1 MGEKKHFHTRKC
13 NFDRSPQHVFYN
25 RSNESILG
33 DALQAFPTE
42 KKKKAPSEN
51 AALH

>member
-13 NFDRSPQHVFYN
+13 NFDRSPQNVFHN

-33 DALQAFPTE
+33 DALQAFLTE
-42 KKKKAPSEN
+42 KKTSK
-51 AALH
+51 